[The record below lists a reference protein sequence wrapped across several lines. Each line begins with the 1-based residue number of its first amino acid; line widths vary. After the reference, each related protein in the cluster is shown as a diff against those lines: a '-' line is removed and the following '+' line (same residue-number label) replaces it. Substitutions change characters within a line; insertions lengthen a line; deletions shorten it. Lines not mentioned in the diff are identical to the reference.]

1 MKHRKMSAG
10 LAVLASASLM
20 LAACSNGAAT
30 KNAADDHELD
40 VFLSMPN
47 GSPQESAMK
56 EIIADFEEQ
65 ENATIN
71 LVTATATYEDDMK
84 VKMASDSMP
93 DVFTTHGWSVLRYAP
108 FLEPLDNEPWVKEVK
123 PGLKDVM
130 FDADGHIYALPLEYS
145 TYGFLVNKD
154 VLKGV
159 GIDADAL
166 STWEAF
172 DSALQNLK
180 DNGKVPL
187 AVAGKEGGSGNLAN
201 FIASGQFSQEENES
215 FQQGEFNSSLWQKG
229 VTDRLEKWQKNG
241 WFNPD
246 YSSAGI
252 DDVARQLADGTAAFG
267 VGDASALTTALE
279 YNADADL
286 GFIPLPSADQPYLV
300 GGEGNNAYGVSKNS
314 EQKELAIKFVNFIA
328 EPDNAK
334 AMLSALSA
342 DSGLNNVKVDLGKIQ
357 PSVDKYVT
365 SGDFPTKPFFDR
377 VYLPNGMW
385 NTLVKSSD
393 GVITGQ
399 MSSADATKQMADQ
412 YGTLS
417 QQ

>member
-1 MKHRKMSAG
+1 MKHRKISAG
-10 LAVLASASLM
+10 LAVLASTSLM
-20 LAACSNGAAT
+20 LAACSNGADT
-30 KNAADDHELD
+30 KNAADGHELD

-84 VKMASDSMP
+84 VKMASDSVP

-108 FLEPLDNEPWVKEVK
+108 FLEPLDNEPWVKDVK

-154 VLKGV
+154 VLKEV
-159 GIDADAL
+159 GIDVDAL

-215 FQQGEFNSSLWQKG
+215 FQQGEFNSALWQKG
-229 VTDRLEKWQKNG
+229 VTDRLERWQKNG

-267 VGDASALTTALE
+267 VGDTSALTTALE

-286 GFIPLPSADQPYLV
+286 GFIPLPGADQPYLV

-334 AMLSALSA
+334 AILSALSA

-385 NTLVKSSD
+385 STLVKSSD

-399 MSSADATKQMADQ
+399 MSSADAAKQMADQ

-417 QQ
+417 QK